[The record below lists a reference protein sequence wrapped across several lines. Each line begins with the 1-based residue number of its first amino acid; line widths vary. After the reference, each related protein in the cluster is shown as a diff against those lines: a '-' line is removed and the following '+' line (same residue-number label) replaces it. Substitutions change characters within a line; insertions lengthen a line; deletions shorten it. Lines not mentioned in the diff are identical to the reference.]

1 MRVPEGLAI
10 APAHFLTAPEE
21 EYREYIEG
29 DQHKHHVVKIDS
41 VNGKLKMKLFGSFTR
56 VEHRFSFSTEAL
68 TNENFCFLT
77 TGITTGF
84 GLFGQKGYCN
94 HAIRKS
100 FVISRKLKRC
110 PHLDGALVLNLLC
123 QAVATDEENL
133 QQYLE
138 SAPEPEECLYKYPW
152 DQLVLHQ
159 EYKVDT
165 RFGDA
170 VMAIPFSFIQLCK
183 ANGMLRLEDIHSK
196 LPFVNCKE
204 IRPHTVSFYILER
217 KEERSWKPFGRKEE
231 NWEIVHR
238 FSMFLD
244 PCKHP
249 EECNMKH
256 FGTKN
261 NRKKVKGRR
270 TQATGDSV
278 EQTTSGSN
286 NKIQG
291 GSVIHSD
298 NVTFNMTV
306 QKD

>member
-1 MRVPEGLAI
+1 M
-10 APAHFLTAPEE
+10 
-21 EYREYIEG
+21 
-29 DQHKHHVVKIDS
+29 
-41 VNGKLKMKLFGSFTR
+41 
-56 VEHRFSFSTEAL
+56 
-68 TNENFCFLT
+68 
-77 TGITTGF
+77 
-84 GLFGQKGYCN
+84 
-94 HAIRKS
+94 
-100 FVISRKLKRC
+100 
-110 PHLDGALVLNLLC
+110 
-123 QAVATDEENL
+123 
-133 QQYLE
+133 
-138 SAPEPEECLYKYPW
+138 
-152 DQLVLHQ
+152 
-159 EYKVDT
+159 DT

-204 IRPHTVSFYILER
+204 IRPYTVSFNILER
-217 KEERSWKPFGRKEE
+217 QEERSWKPFGRKEE

-270 TQATGDSV
+270 TQSTGDSV

-306 QKD
+306 QKE